1 MSNTGERPSFSLHD
15 FKGWLAEQK
24 DMSEFFN
31 IEKPLPSKIEG
42 FIGMNVI
49 PKVGLKK
56 LLEKAHADDGD
67 AEQMVHELMEDG
79 GVIVDIKG
87 KELLVEVDSGCFY
100 IHRFCVR
107 LVKDEE

>member
-1 MSNTGERPSFSLHD
+1 MSNNGERPSFSLHD
-15 FKGWLAEQK
+15 FKNWLSEQK
-24 DMSEFFN
+24 DMSDFFN
-31 IEKPLPSKIEG
+31 IEKPASPKEEG
-42 FIGMNVI
+42 YIGKQVT

-67 AEQMVHELMEDG
+67 PEQMVHELIDEG
-79 GVIVDIKG
+79 GVIVDTKG
-87 KELLVEVDSGCFY
+87 KELLIEVDSGCFY